1 MKNKV
6 NDWIVLVIDGI
17 CILLFL
23 LFISFIFVLPDETQE
38 KVLPAFAIINPFTTG
53 AYALGCGL
61 LVTCVWGKGRTIL
74 SLGVVIA
81 VCYMII
87 VLISLVA
94 VMGMTSTVELLIY
107 LPHVV
112 IIIACLTIIYRR
124 VVRG

>member
-6 NDWIVLVIDGI
+6 SDWIVLAIDGI

-23 LFISFIFVLPDETQE
+23 LFISFIFVLPDEAQE

-53 AYALGCGL
+53 DYALGCGL
-61 LVTCVWGKGRTIL
+61 LVTCIWGKGRTIL
-74 SLGVVIA
+74 SLGAVIA
-81 VCYMII
+81 VCYMIF